1 MMPFGFGTDSGNI
14 LAALR
19 RSLAVIEFDLQ
30 GNILDANENF
40 CRTMGYA
47 REEIVGKHH
56 RIFVDPAE
64 AQSEAYRAFWAKLAR
79 GEFEQKQYRRLA
91 KGNRT
96 VWIEATYNPVCRG
109 GKPYKVVK
117 IATVLTAAKIAS
129 LDSQGKLE
137 ALSRSQ
143 AVIEFTPDGHVIT
156 ANDNFLAT
164 LGYRLDEIVG
174 RHHSL
179 FCRPDHAG
187 SPQYRAFWSRL
198 AAGEFFSDE
207 FARVDK
213 SGAEI
218 HIQATYNP
226 IFGVDGKVTKVVKF
240 ATDVTGRVKAMQ
252 TLAEGLNRLA
262 DCNIRMTM
270 DEPFDP
276 EFEPLRKDFNL
287 SIGRFQE
294 TLEEVLA
301 ETRKLTENGA
311 DMRANSESLDERS
324 HHQVSALQQTTTALD
339 AITETIREAS
349 TRTVDTRMLVSD
361 ARQAATHSVEVLNS
375 TVEAM
380 GRIESASAEIANII
394 GVIDEIAFQT
404 NLLALNAAVEAA
416 RAGESGKGFAV
427 VAQEVRAL
435 AQRSAEAA
443 KEIAR
448 LISNSSGE
456 VKEGVRLVA
465 DTGDALRRIE
475 DFVRTIDGNVEAIAT
490 SATEQSHQLAE
501 INLAVRALDRL
512 SRENISLVERMNLVS
527 HALASGAETLS
538 GLVHRFKL
546 NRRARIR
553 EPGSPAAM
561 AAHLRGG
568 GRSAA

>member
-1 MMPFGFGTDSGNI
+1 MMPFGLGNEAGQV
-14 LAALR
+14 LKALN
-19 RSLAVIEFDLQ
+19 RSLAVIEFDLK

-40 CRTMGYA
+40 CRALGYG
-47 REEIVGKHH
+47 REEIVGRHH
-56 RIFVDPAE
+56 RMFVDPAE
-64 AQSEAYRAFWAKLAR
+64 AASAEYRAFWDKLAR
-79 GEFEQKQYRRLA
+79 GEYDQRQYRRLG

-96 VWIEATYNPVCRG
+96 IWIEASYNPVFRR

-117 IATVLTAAKIAS
+117 IATDITEAKTRA
-129 LDSQGKLE
+129 LDSAGKLE

-143 AVIEFTPDGHVIT
+143 AIIEFTPDGRVID
-156 ANDNFLAT
+156 ANENFLVT
-164 LGYRLDEIVG
+164 LGYRREEIVG

-179 FCRPDHAG
+179 FCHQHYAE
-187 SPQYRAFWSRL
+187 SPEYRTFWARL
-198 AAGEFFSDE
+198 AKGEFFADQ
-207 FARVDK
+207 FTRVTK
-213 SGAEI
+213 TGEEI

-226 IFGVDGKVTKVVKF
+226 IFGVDGKVQKVVKF
-240 ATDVTGRVKAMQ
+240 ATDVTGRVRAMQ
-252 TLAEGLNRLA
+252 TLADGLKRLA
-262 DCNIRMTM
+262 DCNIRITM
-270 DEPFDP
+270 DQPFDP
-276 EFEPLRKDFNL
+276 EFEPLRHDFNR

-294 TLEEVLA
+294 TLEQVLS
-301 ETRKLTENGA
+301 ETRKLTENGT
-311 DMRANSESLDERS
+311 DMRSSSESLDERS

-339 AITETIREAS
+339 AITGTIRDAS
-349 TRTVDTRMLVSD
+349 TRTAETRSLVRD
-361 ARQAATHSVEVLNS
+361 ARQAATESVKVLNA

-380 GRIESASAEIANII
+380 GRIETASAEISNII

-404 NLLALNAAVEAA
+404 NLLALNAGVEAA

-456 VKEGVRLVA
+456 VKEGVRLVG

-475 DFVRTIDGNVEAIAT
+475 DFVHTIDGNVEAIAQ

-501 INLAVRALDRL
+501 INTAVHSLDRL
-512 SRENISLVERMNLVS
+512 SRENITLVGRMNAVS
-527 HALASGAETLS
+527 LALATGAETLS

-553 EPGSPAAM
+553 EPGSEAA
-561 AAHLRGG
+561 AAVHLRRD
-568 GRSAA
+568 RSAA